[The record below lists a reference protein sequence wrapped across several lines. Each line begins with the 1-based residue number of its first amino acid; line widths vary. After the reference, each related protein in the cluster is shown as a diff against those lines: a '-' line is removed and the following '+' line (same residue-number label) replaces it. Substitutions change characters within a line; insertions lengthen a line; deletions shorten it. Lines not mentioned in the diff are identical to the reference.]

1 MKLLS
6 ITLPD
11 EIIKRLEDLASNRNV
26 SINELMNEF
35 LIRTLL
41 EEEAKQQ
48 SFLSSE
54 LLESRKRGLKLLKE
68 LDVLNLEKPSTRHL

>member
-1 MKLLS
+1 MKSLS

-11 EIIKRLEDLASNRNV
+11 EIIKRLKNLACNRNV

-35 LIRTLL
+35 LTRTLL

-54 LLESRKRGLKLLKE
+54 FLESRKRGLKLLKE
-68 LDVLNLEKPSTRHL
+68 LDVLNLEKPSN